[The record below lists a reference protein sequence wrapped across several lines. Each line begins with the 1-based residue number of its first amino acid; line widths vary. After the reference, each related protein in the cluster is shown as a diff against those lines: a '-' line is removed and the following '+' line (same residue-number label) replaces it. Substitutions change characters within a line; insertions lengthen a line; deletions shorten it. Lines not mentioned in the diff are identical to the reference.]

1 MPRATAPVLIT
12 GLGRRAHRT
21 ATEVRDHA
29 EALAT
34 RLLAPPKRLAAE
46 SDEWW
51 AQIRDRRLDF
61 GVRARLAIAL
71 RRVTPA
77 GVRAMFDRM
86 VACRLSSLVYG
97 TAHPLHP
104 QAAEAGSGLPPP
116 VLATGAT
123 TEPTAHASLP
133 RWARGDACGRARP
146 WWTRAAVGVALA
158 AAAVVVVARL
168 RRGARLR
175 P

>member
-1 MPRATAPVLIT
+1 MDPATAPVVIT
-12 GLGRRAHRT
+12 GLGRHARRT
-21 ATEVRDHA
+21 ATQVRDHA

-34 RLLAPPKRLAAE
+34 RLLAPPKRLATE

-61 GVRARLAIAL
+61 DVRARLATAL

-86 VACRLSSLVYG
+86 LTCRLSSLVYG
-97 TAHPLHP
+97 TTHPLRA

-116 VLATGAT
+116 VLATGVT

-133 RWARGDACGRARP
+133 RWARSDACGRARP
-146 WWTRAAVGVALA
+146 WWTRAVVGVALA

-175 P
+175 L

>member
-1 MPRATAPVLIT
+1 VFSRASADTPNGFSQVQ
-12 GLGRRAHRT
+12 
-21 ATEVRDHA
+21 DHA

-34 RLLAPPKRLAAE
+34 RLLEPPKRLAAE

-61 GVRARLAIAL
+61 HLRSRLAAAL
-71 RRVTPA
+71 RRVRPA
-77 GVRAMFDRM
+77 GVRAMLDGM
-86 VACRLSSLVYG
+86 VTRRLSSLVYG
-97 TAHPLHP
+97 TAHPLHL
-104 QAAEAGSGLPPP
+104 QTAEAGGGLPPP
-116 VLATGAT
+116 VLSTGVT
-123 TEPTAHASLP
+123 IEPTAHASLP
-133 RWARGDACGRARP
+133 RWARSDACGGARSWWARAV
-146 WWTRAAVGVALA
+146 VGVALA

>member
-1 MPRATAPVLIT
+1 M
-12 GLGRRAHRT
+12 
-21 ATEVRDHA
+21 
-29 EALAT
+29 
-34 RLLAPPKRLAAE
+34 
-46 SDEWW
+46 
-51 AQIRDRRLDF
+51 
-61 GVRARLAIAL
+61 RARLATAL

-86 VACRLSSLVYG
+86 LTCRLSSLVYG
-97 TAHPLHP
+97 TTHPLRA

-116 VLATGAT
+116 VLATGVT

-133 RWARGDACGRARP
+133 RWARSDACGRARP
-146 WWTRAAVGVALA
+146 WWTRAVVGVALA

-175 P
+175 L